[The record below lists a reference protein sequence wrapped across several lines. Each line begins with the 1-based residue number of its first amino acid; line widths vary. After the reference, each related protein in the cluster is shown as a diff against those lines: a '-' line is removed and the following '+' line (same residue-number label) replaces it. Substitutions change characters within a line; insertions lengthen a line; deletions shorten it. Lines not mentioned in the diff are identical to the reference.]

1 MMCLLSAH
9 LDNKD
14 MCQLTDVI
22 KELSSF
28 STSNSL
34 ALFRGLIVLRVAA
47 SDRATFFFSPWEERK
62 WLSPKIKEISFP

>member
-22 KELSSF
+22 KESSSF
-28 STSNSL
+28 FTGNSL
-34 ALFRGLIVLRVAA
+34 ALSRALIVLRVAA
-47 SDRATFFFSPWEERK
+47 SDRAMFFFPPWEERER
-62 WLSPKIKEISFP
+62 LPVAFS